1 MGYCVIERGTD
12 DSLRFV
18 VQGVFPTREAARDA
32 LGAALAD
39 GSVSLAGDVCVADL
53 DAATPVLVVLLAA
66 PEIEQPIEPLT
77 TPEVEPAIERLTTP
91 EGEPA
96 IEPLVTE
103 AESPVYME
111 LDVAEAPSAV
121 EPPAVEYVAPEPV
134 VLEPIPAAPVSAGW
148 DSAALDIQ
156 EAPGASLADA
166 LRRATVSL
174 EEEGIVAP
182 ASIESAAAGAVADIE
197 WPEVT
202 ADPLGAF
209 SSMGAL
215 EEPAVEAAPIIKN
228 APAEGEDAYL
238 PRPVILGDYP
248 DAPPAPGAGWVE
260 AGAAARGNDIDFA
273 VSGDLQLESYTCDDC
288 VYSNTCPKVGKTA
301 PAECGAFQ
309 WRSE

>member
-18 VQGVFPTREAARDA
+18 VQGVFPTPEAARDA
-32 LGAALAD
+32 LGEALAD
-39 GSVSLAGDVCVADL
+39 GSVPLLGDVCVADL
-53 DAATPVLVVLLAA
+53 DAATPVLVVLIGAPRATEEAPAA
-66 PEIEQPIEPLT
+66 PEVDNAAGQAFEAIEVSEVVSAEASPVAEVEA
-77 TPEVEPAIERLTTP
+77 PEVVEFDIADELSAGDYTVLEP
-91 EGEPA
+91 
-96 IEPLVTE
+96 V
-103 AESPVYME
+103 S
-111 LDVAEAPSAV
+111 AEAP
-121 EPPAVEYVAPEPV
+121 
-134 VLEPIPAAPVSAGW
+134 VSDGW
-148 DSAALDIQ
+148 DAAALGIQ
-156 EAPGASLADA
+156 ESPGASLADA

-182 ASIESAAAGAVADIE
+182 ASIESVAIADLE
-197 WPEVT
+197 WPSVT

-209 SSMGAL
+209 SSMGSL
-215 EEPAVEAAPIIKN
+215 EEPAVEAAAIIKN

-248 DAPPAPGAGWVE
+248 DVPSVTAGGPVETDASAPGS
-260 AGAAARGNDIDFA
+260 DIEFA

-301 PAECGAFQ
+301 PADCGAFQ